1 LTLLPECCASRPA
14 LLLWQPGWTG
24 QQVQLQ
30 NLAMHLPATLLAGLG
45 TPFNTLGFDGTVAL
59 TSEQLQLKL
68 PRQVQGQGPNW
79 QLQGAA
85 QLQLLQISSSLAT
98 LPVLGS
104 YQITVAGAGAANTRV
119 QLSTL
124 TGALQLQ
131 GDGGWQN
138 GRFSFAGQAQ
148 AAPGSEESLA
158 NILNVIGQ
166 RNGAVSV
173 FRF

>member
-1 LTLLPECCASRPA
+1 MR
-14 LLLWQPGWTG
+14 
-24 QQVQLQ
+24 
-30 NLAMHLPATLLAGLG
+30 LPATLLAGLG
-45 TPFNTLGFDGTVAL
+45 TPFNTLGFDGEVVL
-59 TSEQLQLKL
+59 SSPQLLLKT
-68 PRQVQGQGPNW
+68 QSQGQQW
-79 QLQGAA
+79 QLQGGA
-85 QLQLLQISSSLAT
+85 QLQLLQLSSSLAT

-104 YQITVAGAGAANTRV
+104 YQIALIGGANTSV

-124 TGALQLQ
+124 SGALQLQ

-138 GRFSFAGQAQ
+138 GRFAFAGQAQ
-148 AAPGSEESLA
+148 AAPGYEESLA